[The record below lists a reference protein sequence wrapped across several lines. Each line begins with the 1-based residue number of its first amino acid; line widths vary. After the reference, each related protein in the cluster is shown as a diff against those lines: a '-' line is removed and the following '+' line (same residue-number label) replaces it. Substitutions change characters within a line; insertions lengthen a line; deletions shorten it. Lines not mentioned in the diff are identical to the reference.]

1 MARAILLS
9 AGRDPSLLFTR
20 RKVLEAA
27 GYSVVTAATPIELI
41 SQFFSGDFDLVILCH
56 TIPFEEKQKISSLIR
71 GHSPSTSILALS
83 DILGQ
88 FWSFVD
94 ETVANDPVA
103 LLAAIPELIQKSGHR
118 QGSFGAS

>member
-83 DILGQ
+83 DVLGQ

>member
-41 SQFFSGDFDLVILCH
+41 SQFFSGDFDLAILCH

-83 DILGQ
+83 DVLGQ

>member
-27 GYSVVTAATPIELI
+27 GYSVVTAATRIELI

-83 DILGQ
+83 DVLGQ